1 MLKIF
6 ALPADQDPM
15 PLSRRLWRAGI
26 AHRILAAPSR
36 PEHDFW
42 LLKPQDLVQA
52 QQVIQ
57 DWQQGVPASPPFTS
71 ARPPAWATEF
81 TQRWV
86 TLTLMGFALL
96 VTLSYQYLWGAAV
109 FLTVS
114 YTPMGVQMGQ
124 IVSLPLSATLESG
137 QWWRLISPIFIHFGW
152 MHLVFN
158 LLWMWVLGEA
168 IERHQGSLRLV
179 LLVVIAALVSN
190 TAQFMM
196 HQSSQFG
203 GLSGVIYAYLGYTW
217 LLSRRLP
224 HSGLEVPSALVAFML
239 GWMLLG
245 MTPWAQSFGLNMA
258 NEAHLGGL
266 IAGLLFAL
274 LPLRFHRNAS

>member
-26 AHRILAAPSR
+26 AHRILPAASN

-52 QQVIQ
+52 QQVIMA
-57 DWQQGVPASPPFTS
+57 WQQGEPESPPLQA
-71 ARPPAWATEF
+71 ARRSGWAVEIE
-81 TQRWV
+81 QRWV
-86 TLTLMGFALL
+86 TLTLMGLALI
-96 VTLSYQYLWGAAV
+96 VSLSYEYLWGAAV
-109 FLTVS
+109 FLSVS

-168 IERHQGSLRLV
+168 IERHQGHFRLV
-179 LLVVIAALVSN
+179 LLVLIAALVSN
-190 TAQFMM
+190 TAQFMVN
-196 HQSSQFG
+196 QSSQFG

-224 HSGLEVPSALVAFML
+224 RSGLEIPSALVAFML